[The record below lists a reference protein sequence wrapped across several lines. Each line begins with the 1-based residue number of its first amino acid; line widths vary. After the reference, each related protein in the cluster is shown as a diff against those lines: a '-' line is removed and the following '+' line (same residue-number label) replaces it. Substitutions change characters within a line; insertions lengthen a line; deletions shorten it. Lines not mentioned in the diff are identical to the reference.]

1 MARRVQDRTEPVVE
15 AHRAGEEPQDL
26 EPLAPQ
32 PLDVVDPVVEREPKA
47 APCPTG
53 SRSGPGEGSRR
64 PLVHGDCASTLARTP
79 LYSAAPFDTR
89 PGPGI
94 RAVWSTIAARIE
106 RGERLNTAEGVFL
119 LSDAPLLEL
128 GLLAHEARA
137 RKTDPRIVTYVI
149 DTNPNYTNAC
159 TVDCHFCAFYRRPG
173 HAEVYTHDVEGV
185 MRMMADADRL
195 GATTVLLQGGL
206 NPEIPWEFYPA
217 IVREARRRY
226 PHITPHFFSAPEIHQ
241 MADVS
246 GLSIRGVLDALV
258 EAGQRTLPGGGA
270 EILATRV
277 RKRISIKK
285 GGPEAW
291 LDVHREAHRA
301 GMRSTATMM
310 YGHVESDAEIVE
322 HFDHIRALQDETGG
336 FTAFVPWSYKR
347 GNTPMEAKV
356 KHVAG
361 ASRYLRVLA
370 AARLYLDNFDHVQAS
385 WFSEGKKTGQI
396 ALHFGADDFG
406 GTLYEENVHLATG
419 HVNKTTVAELE
430 TLVRESGFTPAQRT
444 TLYEIVRVA
453 PGPEALERLA
463 DEVPLFVE
471 SLRELP
477 PEYPEVLEGESEPA
491 AGPLVLPR

>member
-1 MARRVQDRTEPVVE
+1 M
-15 AHRAGEEPQDL
+15 
-26 EPLAPQ
+26 
-32 PLDVVDPVVEREPKA
+32 
-47 APCPTG
+47 
-53 SRSGPGEGSRR
+53 
-64 PLVHGDCASTLARTP
+64 
-79 LYSAAPFDTR
+79 
-89 PGPGI
+89 
-94 RAVWSTIAARIE
+94 WSTIARKAQN
-106 RGERLNTAEGVFL
+106 GERLNREEGVHL
-119 LSDAPLLEL
+119 LSVAPLLEL
-128 GLLAHEARA
+128 GALAQEVRA
-137 RKTDPRIVTYVI
+137 RKTDPARVTYVI

-159 TVDCHFCAFYRRPG
+159 TVDCHFCAFYRKPG
-173 HAEVYTHDVEGV
+173 HAEAYTYDVEGV
-185 MRMMADADRL
+185 MKMMAAADSL

-206 NPEIPWEFYPA
+206 NPEIPWDFYTT
-217 IVREARRRY
+217 IVREARARY

-241 MADVS
+241 MVEVS
-246 GLSIRGVLDALV
+246 GLSIRGVLEALYA
-258 EAGQRTLPGGGA
+258 AGQRTLPGGGA

-285 GGPEAW
+285 GGPGAW
-291 LDVHREAHRA
+291 LDVHREAHRV

-310 YGHVESDAEIVE
+310 YGHVETDAELVE
-322 HFDHIRALQDETGG
+322 HLDYVRALQDETQG

-347 GNTPMEAKV
+347 GNTPMESKV

-370 AARLYLDNFDHVQAS
+370 ASRLYLDNFDHIQAS

-430 TLVRESGFTPAQRT
+430 TLIRESGFTPAQRT
-444 TLYEIVRVA
+444 TLYEILRVA
-453 PGPEALERLA
+453 AGPEALDHLP

-477 PEYPEVLEGESEPA
+477 AEYPTALEGEESA
-491 AGPLVLPR
+491 ATDAASPSVSASPPLIVPR